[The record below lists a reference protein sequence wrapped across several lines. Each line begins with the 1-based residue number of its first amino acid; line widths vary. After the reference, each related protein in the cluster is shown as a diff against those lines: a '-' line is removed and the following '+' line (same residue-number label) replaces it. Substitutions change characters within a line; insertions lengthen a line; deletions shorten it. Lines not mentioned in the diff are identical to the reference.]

1 MDYRSRISGGDMTR
15 DFDRVGTKPLQGEM
29 VDAALASIDQAVRML
44 RTPCGKPPVP
54 PASLTVADRLVGPA
68 AGPT

>member
-1 MDYRSRISGGDMTR
+1 
-15 DFDRVGTKPLQGEM
+15 
-29 VDAALASIDQAVRML
+29 VDAALASIDHAVRVL

-68 AGPT
+68 AGPQ